1 MMGSKL
7 MRLARGE
14 MIGAGEI
21 GDKEVIGEDVQMLA
35 ATTNFEAQLA
45 ADVTQPAEPVPS
57 QPPAQ
62 QVVRKPIKL
71 DMLGSDS
78 EDDSDDMDQAA

>member
-1 MMGSKL
+1 MLGSKL

-21 GDKEVIGEDVQMLA
+21 GDKEVVGADVQMLEA
-35 ATTNFEAQLA
+35 ATNVEGQPATDA
-45 ADVTQPAEPVPS
+45 TQPAEPIRP